1 MHLSEKISNLLFEI
15 IRIMDKNLIINKI
28 KENKE
33 LLRRNFSITRIGLF
47 GSYSTGSSNEDSDID
62 LIYEL
67 EEGKR
72 LGLKDVYQLEM
83 FIKSLLNIDKV
94 DLVNQKYVNP
104 IIEDEIKRTV
114 TYV

>member
-1 MHLSEKISNLLFEI
+1 MN
-15 IRIMDKNLIINKI
+15 KNLIINKI
-28 KENKE
+28 KDNKD
-33 LLRRNFSITRIGLF
+33 LLKKNFSITRIGLF
-47 GSYSTGSSNEDSDID
+47 GSYSTDSSNEDSDVD

-72 LGLKDVYQLEM
+72 LGLNDIYQLEM
-83 FIKSLLNIDKV
+83 FIKNLLNIDKV

-114 TYV
+114 IYV